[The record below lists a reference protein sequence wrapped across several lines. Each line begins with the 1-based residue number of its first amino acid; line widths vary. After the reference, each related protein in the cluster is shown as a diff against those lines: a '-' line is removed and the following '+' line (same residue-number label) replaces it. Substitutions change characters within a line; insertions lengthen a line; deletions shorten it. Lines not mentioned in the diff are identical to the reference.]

1 MSAISL
7 CGALSRVCCLVIRDY
22 GGHCL
27 YGRPYC
33 YSEVIPLLL
42 VYFTASNCYFRVEL
56 RVCDNC
62 SADILN
68 EV

>member
-1 MSAISL
+1 
-7 CGALSRVCCLVIRDY
+7 
-22 GGHCL
+22 
-27 YGRPYC
+27 
-33 YSEVIPLLL
+33 L
-42 VYFTASNCYFRVEL
+42 VYFAASNCYFRVEL